1 MSGRRLKHPV
11 KLLIILSLACII
23 TLPVFT
29 SHLVAAQTT
38 SDSTQYYNKTFTWDY
53 KGNHWTWNLSIPKV
67 LYDAYKEVPD
77 YTRTRNGPAG
87 YGYLTTTEDYYIG
100 VLAEKL
106 NETTNSLHYNS
117 FDKVSFILAFVQSLP
132 YSSDN
137 VTTRYDEYPRF
148 PIETLIDDGG
158 DCEDTSILFATITLI
173 LGYGT
178 IYINPSGHYA
188 VGVLGNNL
196 QGSYWTYQNKTYYY
210 CETTGNGF
218 TIGQLPDDFANAK
231 ANLYPIDQTRQFVA
245 QVTYDPTDQATPAP
259 TDAQSIWTTQ
269 PTSTPNPTDNT
280 LPIVP
285 GPTKQ
290 EATPLSFNLISQAPV
305 LFAVILFAVIAS
317 FAVAVWSVRKRGISS
332 QLQSQIVEST
342 TPETPGAINKFCIYC
357 GSSNKNIAVYCE
369 TCGKQISEA

>member
-11 KLLIILSLACII
+11 KLLIILTLAFMI
-23 TLPVFT
+23 TIPAFT
-29 SHLVAAQTT
+29 SHLANAQTT
-38 SDSTQYYNKTFTWDY
+38 NESTQYFNKTFAWDY
-53 KGNHWTWNLSIPKV
+53 KGNHWTWNLSIPRA
-67 LYDAYKEVPD
+67 LYDAYKAVPD
-77 YTRTRNGPAG
+77 YARTRNGPAG
-87 YGYLTTTEDYYIG
+87 YGYLTTTEDSYIG

-106 NETTNSLHYNS
+106 NQTTNNLHYNS

-137 VTTRYDEYPRF
+137 VTTGYDEYPRF
-148 PIETLIDDGG
+148 PIETLVDDGG

-178 IYINPSGHYA
+178 IYVNPTGHYA

-218 TIGQLPDDFANAK
+218 TIGQLPDEFTNAK

-245 QVTYDPTDQATPAP
+245 HVTVDPTDQATPAP
-259 TDAQSIWTTQ
+259 TDAQSIWTTE

-280 LPIVP
+280 MPSVP
-285 GPTKQ
+285 APTKQ
-290 EATPLSFNLISQAPV
+290 DATPLSFNLISQAPV
-305 LFAVILFAVIAS
+305 LFAVILSAVVAS
-317 FAVAVWSVRKRGISS
+317 VGVAVWSVRKKDVSP
-332 QLQSQIVEST
+332 QLQPPIVEPT
-342 TPETPGAINKFCIYC
+342 TPETLGAANKFCIYC
-357 GSSNKNIAVYCE
+357 GSNNKNVAVYCE
-369 TCGKQISEA
+369 TCGKQIGHD

>member
-1 MSGRRLKHPV
+1 M
-11 KLLIILSLACII
+11 ACLI
-23 TLPVFT
+23 TLPTFT
-29 SHLVAAQTT
+29 NHLATAQTT
-38 SDSTQYYNKTFTWDY
+38 SESTEHYNKTFTWDY
-53 KGNHWTWNLSIPKV
+53 KGNHWTWNLSIPKA
-67 LYDAYKEVPD
+67 LYEAYKAVPD

-100 VLAEKL
+100 ILAEKL

-117 FDKVSFILAFVQSLP
+117 FDQVSFILAFVQSLP

-148 PIETLIDDGG
+148 PIETLVDDGG

-178 IYINPSGHYA
+178 IYVNPSGHYA

-218 TIGQLPDDFANAK
+218 TIGQLPEEFANAK

-245 QVTYDPTDQATPAP
+245 HVTVDPNDQTTPAP
-259 TDAQSIWTTQ
+259 TDAQSIWTTK
-269 PTSTPNPTDNT
+269 PTSTPDPTDNT
-280 LPIVP
+280 MPTVP
-285 GPTKQ
+285 APTKQ

-305 LFAVILFAVIAS
+305 LFAFILLAVVAS
-317 FAVAVWSVRKRGISS
+317 VGVAVWSVRKKDGPS
-332 QLQSQIVEST
+332 QLQPQIVET
-342 TPETPGAINKFCIYC
+342 TTSEPSGAVNKFCIYC
-357 GSSNKNIAVYCE
+357 GSSNRNVAVYCE
-369 TCGKQISEA
+369 TCGKQIGEA